1 MGMKPVGFVPIF
13 FAHKCHV
20 GYCCV
25 VSEKCLSLWRLNL
38 SKHFNMKTISRFVC
52 STVAVLLCLFASA
65 AVTNPQPVSDLLNRV
80 GGQGTAD
87 RFVTVLDETLS
98 ATAGTEVFVISSSE
112 GKPCIKGS
120 TLSAL
125 TTGIGWYL
133 NHYANVNVSWN
144 NLNPDLTTINLP
156 APVGE
161 ETHET
166 NAQYRHY
173 LNYCTF
179 SYSMSTWTWERW
191 QQEIDWMALHGIN
204 APLHII
210 GLEEVWR
217 KMLIE
222 DYGYSTAEANAFIA
236 GPCFMAWFGM
246 NNLEGHGGPNPD
258 WWYARQA
265 ELGKKMT
272 QRMNELGIEPVLPG
286 FAGMVPTNFTRK
298 TGIAS
303 VGQGGWVNGFT
314 RPNIL
319 TPATDGFTGV
329 AANYYKRLEE
339 VMGTS
344 AYYSMDPFHEGGG
357 STGGVDAKL
366 AYSSIYECL
375 AEAQPE
381 AKWFIQ
387 QWQWAGGQWQ
397 SVANGVIPQGKL
409 IVLDLYSDGKAGS
422 QLNSYN
428 GHETVYCMIPNFGAR
443 TGFFGRITTLI
454 DSYFNNRSLSSL
466 KGIAAVPEGIEQ
478 VPIIYDLCY
487 EMPWMSTKPDAQKWV
502 ADYVKRRYGG
512 VESPEAVA
520 AWELLRTSALDCKTG
535 LQGPHEAIMC
545 AIPSLSINAVS
556 AWGSSEIF
564 YDVNSTYSAAY
575 KLLEANLT
583 GENYSYDLVDVSRQA
598 LTDYSKTL
606 LAGIKEAHA
615 DGNTELFE
623 MRRDAFLQLILD
635 IDQLLNTNKDFMVGH
650 WTERARAIADEAEG
664 TTEADREWLELNN
677 ARTLITTWANTDG
690 NLRDYSY
697 RQWGGIMKDLYY
709 DRWKRWF
716 DNNMGNINAWQISR
730 NWAMDASKRYPTTPI
745 GNTAEVAATMLPK
758 YLSPLT
764 SQVDLQGTRYI
775 QRLLVTDLKGQF
787 FDRAKRGEV
796 YAPDFNIA
804 GTSIS
809 EIAIDLNRNT
819 LFGDD
824 EVFTAENAIIPA
836 DAAIG
841 EYSVRIKLADGTQ
854 VTYTIAVTEEIIEPR
869 TVSVATEDESKGTVS
884 IDGTESLSI
893 TNTDFVKVRAH
904 ASARYDFDHW
914 LDQNGN
920 NLGNDNPMTY
930 YGKESVTLT
939 AYFAESKWGVPNL
952 DMSDHQ
958 AIIDNKQWIPS
969 FSLTQHGETE
979 EIYSA
984 PTMPEDH
991 FIVVPSRI
999 KAAPGGDFSI
1009 SWNGNA
1015 GLSYLYLSAWA
1026 DFDNDGTFETILATK
1041 GTKNA
1046 QNASMAT
1053 GEVNI
1058 VIPFE
1063 AVKGTTHIRFR
1074 FDSAWNSEIAAT
1086 GQPVAA
1092 TAATNRMI
1100 YDFLLELNDSPVK
1113 PSTVTASVNDSSL
1126 GYLRTENMANIYV
1139 SGEDVIITAFPNQN
1153 ARFVKFVDN
1162 HGRDLPSEWVDGNK
1176 ASFKVYGDAHIT
1188 AILEPS
1194 PLVVDGWEF
1203 NLGRNYDGSFR
1214 IESVATPGKSTLDL
1228 SNVQVRDIKPEVF
1241 SGRDDIFEITLPAVV
1256 LKTDGKVITDN
1267 TVVGSGA
1274 TNQSVT
1280 PARTIKGNETWVLYL
1295 TGETGTETYN
1305 EWGTPLFANGTNA
1318 TADDYSGGWSQ
1329 FYLKKN
1335 GILVVKW
1342 DSAEE
1347 NLFSDVP
1354 LSGKFTIRAEFNGS
1368 KSLTVTVTN
1377 SSGMTQTKTIAN
1389 SSTMR
1394 DISQFVSCAPN
1405 GMTLNFLFTKPE
1417 SDVKLGTLFVGT
1429 SWLENIHLAGPTEN
1443 NVEINGVIYNKTGKK
1458 VVAYPEGRLR
1468 HPFYLLKND
1477 KPVYA
1482 DPLMEQLTRTYSEKA
1497 VSNAE
1502 VSNKYMSLWR
1512 FDGEN
1517 LVHINSHL
1525 QLNANA
1531 NEVTESGAQFSLSLV
1546 YGTGMP
1552 TLKLTSGSNTH
1563 TFDFEELKK
1572 ITVTEFPT
1580 LVSHP
1585 FSVSIPNGVAA
1596 FYIDAV
1602 DINGVRLTACPTEA
1616 ALPGGLPV
1624 IITESDVPVMLSY
1637 DQFYFDVFYGVA
1649 YSTYSRC
1656 VADRTVYVAEDSDF
1670 VRHEAGFIIPANTA
1684 CIDADTV
1691 PTSIGDRFSI
1701 FSQMSIVEIESP
1713 ETAPILYDTTGRRV
1727 DSNPS
1732 PGVYV
1737 TSEGEKI
1744 IIRK

>member
-1 MGMKPVGFVPIF
+1 
-13 FAHKCHV
+13 
-20 GYCCV
+20 
-25 VSEKCLSLWRLNL
+25 
-38 SKHFNMKTISRFVC
+38 MKTIFRYFAL
-52 STVAVLLCLFASA
+52 TIAAFMCLTATG
-65 AVTNPQPVSDLLNRV
+65 AVTNPGAVTDLLNRV
-80 GGQGTAD
+80 GGMGTAE
-87 RFVTVLDETLS
+87 RFVTVVDETLS
-98 ATAGTEVFVISSSE
+98 TTDGVETFIITSSG

-144 NLNPDLTTINLP
+144 NLNPDLTSISLP
-156 APVGE
+156 APAAE
-161 ETHET
+161 EKHET
-166 NAQYRHY
+166 NAKYRHY

-222 DYGYSTAEANAFIA
+222 DYGYTSAEANAFIA

-258 WWYARQA
+258 WWYTRQA
-265 ELGKKMT
+265 NLGKKMT
-272 QRMNELGIEPVLPG
+272 ERMRELGIEPVLPG
-286 FAGMVPTNFTRK
+286 FAGMVPTNFTAK

-303 VGQGGWVNGFT
+303 VSQGGWVNGFV

-319 TPATDGFTGV
+319 TPATNGFTSV
-329 AANYYKRLEE
+329 AANYYKRLKE

-344 AYYSMDPFHEGGG
+344 AFYSMDPFHEGGG

-375 AEAQPE
+375 VADQPE

-409 IVLDLYSDGKAGS
+409 VVLDLYSDGKAGS

-443 TGFFGRITTLI
+443 TGFFGRIATLV

-487 EMPWMSTKPDAQKWV
+487 EMPWMSSKPDAEKWV
-502 ADYVKRRYGG
+502 AEYAKRRYGG
-512 VESPEAVA
+512 VDSPEAA
-520 AWELLRTSALDCKTG
+520 EAWELLRTSALDCKTG
-535 LQGPHEAIMC
+535 LQGPHEAITC
-545 AIPSLSINAVS
+545 AIPSLTVNAVS
-556 AWGSSEIF
+556 AWGGSEIF
-564 YDVNSTYSAAY
+564 YDVNSMYAAAY
-575 KLLEANLT
+575 KLLSANLS
-583 GENYSYDLVDVSRQA
+583 GENYSYDLVDISRQA
-598 LTDYSKTL
+598 LTDYSKSL
-606 LAGIKEAHA
+606 LAGIKEANVMA
-615 DGNTELFE
+615 GDDELFE
-623 MRRDAFLQLILD
+623 KRRDAFLQLIQD
-635 IDQLLNTNKDFMVGH
+635 IDVLLNTNKDFMVGH

-664 TTEADREWLELNN
+664 TTQADREWLELNN

-709 DRWKRWF
+709 ERWKRWF
-716 DNNMGNINAWQISR
+716 DGNMGGINAWQMSR
-730 NWAMDASKRYPTTPI
+730 NWALDSSKRYPTEPI
-745 GNTAEVAATMLPK
+745 GNTAEVAAAMLPK

-764 SQVDLQGTRYI
+764 SRIESQGTRYI

-787 FDRAKRGEV
+787 YDKAKRGEV

-819 LFGDD
+819 IFGTDELFAAAN
-824 EVFTAENAIIPA
+824 VLIPA

-841 EYSVRIKLADGTQ
+841 EYTIRIKLVDGTQ
-854 VTYTIAVTEEIIEPR
+854 VTYTVTVTEEITEPR
-869 TVSVATEDESKGTVS
+869 TVSVATEDASKGTVS
-884 IDGTESLSI
+884 IEGTDALTV
-893 TNTDFVKVRAH
+893 TNTDFVRVRAH
-904 ASARYDFDHW
+904 ASARYDFDYW
-914 LDQNGN
+914 QDQNGN

-939 AYFAESKWGVPNL
+939 AYFAESKWGVPTL

-958 AIIDNKQWIPS
+958 AIIDNQQWIPS

-984 PTMPEDH
+984 PTMPNDH
-991 FIVVPSRI
+991 FIVVPTRI

-1009 SWNGNA
+1009 SWNGSA

-1026 DFDNDGTFETILATK
+1026 DFDNDGTFETMLATK

-1046 QNASMAT
+1046 QNTAMST
-1053 GEVNI
+1053 GTVNV

-1074 FDSAWNSEIAAT
+1074 FDSAWNTGISET
-1086 GQPVAA
+1086 GQPVPA
-1092 TAATNRMI
+1092 TASTNRMV

-1188 AILEPS
+1188 AILEPT

-1203 NLGRNYDGSFR
+1203 NLSRNYDGTFC
-1214 IESVATPGKSTLDL
+1214 IESVTTPGNSVLDL
-1228 SNVQVRDIKPEVF
+1228 SNVQVRNIKPEVF
-1241 SGRDDIFEITLPAVV
+1241 SGRRDLYEITLPAIVF
-1256 LKTDGKVITDN
+1256 KADGAVITDN

-1280 PARTIKGNETWVLYL
+1280 PARTIKGNEPWVLYL
-1295 TGETGTETYN
+1295 TGETGSESYN

-1318 TADDYSGGWSQ
+1318 TADDYSNGWSQ

-1335 GILVVKW
+1335 GVLVVKW
-1342 DSAEE
+1342 DSAAE
-1347 NLFSDVP
+1347 NLFSDAP
-1354 LSGKFTIRAEFNGS
+1354 LSGKFTIRAEFDGS

-1377 SSGMTQTKTIAN
+1377 ASGASQTKTIAN
-1389 SSTMR
+1389 SSSMK

-1417 SDVKLGTLFVGT
+1417 SEVKLGTLFAGT
-1429 SWLENIHLAGPTEN
+1429 ARLENIHLAASTEN
-1443 NVEINGVIYNKTGKK
+1443 NVEIDGVIYNKTGKN

-1468 HPFYLLKND
+1468 KDFFLMKNN

-1482 DPLMEQLTRTYSEKA
+1482 DPLLNELTLEYSEKN
-1497 VSNAE
+1497 VYNAE
-1502 VSNKYMSLWR
+1502 FANSYASLWT
-1512 FDGEN
+1512 FDGEF
-1517 LVHINSHL
+1517 LVHTNSQL
-1525 QLNANA
+1525 QLNAEA
-1531 NEVTESGAQFSLSLV
+1531 NNLQTGGAAFSLKLV

-1552 TLKLTSGSNTH
+1552 TLRFTSGTQSH
-1563 TFDFEELKK
+1563 SFDFEEFNEVS
-1572 ITVTEFPT
+1572 VTEFPAI
-1580 LVSHP
+1580 LNDPVSL
-1585 FSVSIPNGVAA
+1585 SIPQGITAYYIDEVNANGVCLAE
-1596 FYIDAV
+1596 
-1602 DINGVRLTACPTEA
+1602 CPTEEA
-1616 ALPGGLPV
+1616 IPALVPI
-1624 IITESDVPVMLSY
+1624 IITESNSPVALP
-1637 DQFYFDVFYGVA
+1637 FDYCFKDTFLGIA
-1649 YSTYSRC
+1649 GST
-1656 VADRTVYVAEDSDF
+1656 RTRRLTNDAVYVAEGEDF
-1670 VRHEAGFIIPANTA
+1670 VRREAGFIIPANTA
-1684 CIDADTV
+1684 YIDADVV
-1691 PTSIGDRFSI
+1691 PETIGDRFPV
-1701 FSQMSIVEIESP
+1701 FSQTSIVEIESP
-1713 ETAPILYDTTGRRV
+1713 ETSPILFDTKGRRV
-1727 DSNPS
+1727 DSNPAA
-1732 PGVYV
+1732 GIYV